1 MKHLA
6 LARFQPELVD
16 HWLALFDEACRELFD
31 RGICEEFRARAGRI
45 RSLTCGHGE
54 MKNGHSSIATTH
66 QPSRHDQRVRF
77 ISLLD
82 A

>member
-1 MKHLA
+1 MQVFRPNTKEFA
-6 LARFQPELVD
+6 EFARV
-16 HWLALFDEACRELFD
+16 
-31 RGICEEFRARAGRI
+31 

-54 MKNGHSSIATTH
+54 MKDGHSSIATTH
-66 QPSRHDQRVRF
+66 QPCRHDPKVRF